1 MLQLVSEG
9 IVPVVVNLGAID
21 VAPYA
26 ACMVVVE
33 AAISLVL
40 QVRVAH
46 KEVVHVRHLERGV
59 EELLALSVAYWTDSV
74 VADQEDAVMVCVS
87 LTAIES
93 HERPDH
99 FALVAHCVDLV
110 RGDQAKMLL
119 PPPLRLSEVLAAD
132 DHVAEA
138 HHVRA
143 PHRVRCLLVG
153 SGIVGT
159 EGRERALGARLLQH
173 ALDVAL
179 PLVSAVGAVALVGK
193 VAGHRG
199 QCGVTGHHLLAPSKH
214 LQLISF
220 RAFQAYDLASSRF
233 CVLVKRQACRICKS
247 SQLLFGGRVQA
258 KANEGRLLCL
268 VSDVHRCIV
277 AMATHVEGGVAFADR
292 SHAKVQAKL
301 LHDVQVRCGEPNV
314 PHIPDLDVRIDSRVD
329 KIASFAL

>member
-9 IVPVVVNLGAID
+9 IMPVIVNLGAID

-59 EELLALSVAYWTDSV
+59 EELLALSMAYWTDSV

-87 LTAIES
+87 LTAIKS
-93 HERPDH
+93 HERPNH
-99 FALVAHCVDLV
+99 FALIAHRVDLV
-110 RGDQAKMLL
+110 RGDQAEMLL
-119 PPPLRLSEVLAAD
+119 PPPLRLPEVLAAD
-132 DHVAEA
+132 HHVAEA

-153 SGIVGT
+153 SGVVGP
-159 EGRERALGARLLQH
+159 EGRERALGAALLQH

-179 PLVSAVGAVALVGK
+179 PPVSGVGAAALVGK
-193 VAGHRG
+193 VAGNRG
-199 QCGVTGHHLLAPSKH
+199 QCGVTGRHLLTPSKH
-214 LQLISF
+214 LQLIAF
-220 RAFQAYDLASSRF
+220 RALQAHDLASSRLF
-233 CVLVKRQACRICKS
+233 VLVQRQARRVCES
-247 SQLLFGGRVQA
+247 SQLLLGGRVQA
-258 KANEGRLLCL
+258 KANECRLLCL
-268 VSDVHRCIV
+268 VRDVHRCIV
-277 AMATHVEGGVAFADR
+277 AMAAHVEGGVAFAHS

-301 LHDVQVRCGEPNV
+301 LHDVQVRCCESNV